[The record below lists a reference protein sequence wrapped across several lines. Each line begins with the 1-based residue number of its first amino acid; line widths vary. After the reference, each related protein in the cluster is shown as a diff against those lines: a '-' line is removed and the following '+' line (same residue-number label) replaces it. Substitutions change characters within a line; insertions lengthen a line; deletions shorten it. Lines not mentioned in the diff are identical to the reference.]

1 VDATHITEILTDR
14 VTVDLIERS
23 PLMRI
28 AYTALDGTPRVVPLA
43 YLVRDGRLSFCTIV
57 SSDKVP
63 ALQRDP
69 RVAITIDTIQPLC
82 FCSCTA
88 PRRSK

>member
-28 AYTALDGTPRVVPLA
+28 AYTALDGTPRVVP
-43 YLVRDGRLSFCTIV
+43 
-57 SSDKVP
+57 
-63 ALQRDP
+63 
-69 RVAITIDTIQPLC
+69 
-82 FCSCTA
+82 
-88 PRRSK
+88 